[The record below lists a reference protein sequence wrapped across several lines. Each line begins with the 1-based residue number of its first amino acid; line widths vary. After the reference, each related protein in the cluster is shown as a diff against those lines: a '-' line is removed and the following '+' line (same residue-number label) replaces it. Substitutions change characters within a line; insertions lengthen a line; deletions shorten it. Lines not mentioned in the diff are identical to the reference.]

1 MAEGHACL
9 RPPTTLAQP
18 KPHVISLFV
27 PCSRSTHDMQLL
39 ILATGPPPEPR
50 QKAIWGARSR
60 WWARGCMRR
69 MPSGIYMIASSAKD
83 APRCLP
89 SAADRPEDVGGLHR
103 LEYQDGAS
111 RTLTWAAVTEAA
123 LEQARRV
130 PLPPTLISRWH
141 APCGGC
147 ADRGS
152 SVSAQRPLRV
162 VQRASGRMSPRADVG
177 TALGAR

>member
-1 MAEGHACL
+1 MPVCDPQRLPHNRSLMSSVCL
-9 RPPTTLAQP
+9 CRVVEARTT
-18 KPHVISLFV
+18 
-27 PCSRSTHDMQLL
+27 CSCSSWPR
-39 ILATGPPPEPR
+39 APPPEPR